1 MPWSRQA
8 DSCGKN
14 MHFFF
19 FFSYFKK
26 VPSYFSKWLYH
37 GMFPGVMEEHSS
49 GSTSLSTLDVVGLV
63 NLRCVKGSRFGLICV
78 TC

>member
-1 MPWSRQA
+1 MPGSRQA
-8 DSCGKN
+8 DSYGKN
-14 MHFFF
+14 MHFF

-63 NLRCVKGSRFGLICV
+63 NLRCVKGSRCGLICV